1 MGKYDSLNRRR
12 KSAKVSEGPHPI
24 WRGIG
29 CLMVVIVPVISFGL
43 AVITMDT
50 ATRLEWPI
58 PADFFGYISLPD
70 ILYNSRVLVPVLNAI
85 TGVENLYGYIVFTG
99 IYTVVLGALMSFIY
113 ALAYKVVGPPVY
125 GPLDMPPRKGPVKKY
140 RR

>member
-12 KSAKVSEGPHPI
+12 KTAPVSEGPHPI

-29 CLMVVIVPVISFGL
+29 CLMLVIVPVISFGF

-58 PADFFGYISLPD
+58 PAQFFGYIRLPD
-70 ILYNSRVLVPVLNAI
+70 FLYDSRVLVPVLNAI
-85 TGVENLYGYIVFTG
+85 TGVENLYGYIVFTF
-99 IYTVVLGALMSFIY
+99 IYIVLLGGVMSFLY
-113 ALAYKVVGPPVY
+113 AVAYRVVGPPRY
-125 GPLDMPPRKGPVKKY
+125 GPLDMPPRKGPVKRY